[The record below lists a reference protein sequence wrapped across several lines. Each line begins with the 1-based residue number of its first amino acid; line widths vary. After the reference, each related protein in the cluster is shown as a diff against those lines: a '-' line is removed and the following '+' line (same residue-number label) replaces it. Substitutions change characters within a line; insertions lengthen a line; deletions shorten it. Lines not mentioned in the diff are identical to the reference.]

1 MGQAGI
7 EFWYDFA
14 SPYAY
19 IAAERIMR
27 LPPAQRQRFT
37 WRPFMLGAV
46 FAHHAPDSGGRQQ
59 MNPAARANKWRDL
72 ERLCAEH
79 GIGWLGQGMKHY
91 PPNGLRAAR
100 LMLAAGEQQP
110 DLALKIYRAAF
121 AEAREIADEAVLADI
136 VGAEAQRW
144 LTASR
149 HQGIKDALRQS
160 GECAIQ
166 AGVFGAPSFVVDGEL
181 FFGQDRMDQAIN
193 WSF

>member
-46 FAHHAPDSGGRQQ
+46 FAHHLPDSGGRQQ

-79 GIGWLGQGMKHY
+79 GIGWLGQELKHY

-100 LMLAAGEQQP
+100 LMLTAGEQQP

-121 AEAREIADEAVLADI
+121 AEGRDIADEAVLAETVVNDFSRLS
-136 VGAEAQRW
+136 AQ
-144 LTASR
+144 SR
-149 HQGIKDALRQS
+149 QQEIKDALRRNS
-160 GECAIQ
+160 ECAIKS
-166 AGVFGAPSFVVDGEL
+166 GIFGAPSLVTGDEV

-193 WSF
+193 WSA